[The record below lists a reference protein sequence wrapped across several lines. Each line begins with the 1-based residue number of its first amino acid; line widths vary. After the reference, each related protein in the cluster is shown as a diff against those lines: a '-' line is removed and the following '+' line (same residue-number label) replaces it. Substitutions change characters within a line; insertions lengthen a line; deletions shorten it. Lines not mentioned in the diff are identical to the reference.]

1 MAEPVPE
8 LTTFGSVLR
17 FAIELEA
24 ASAAFYES
32 AVPVLRA
39 DGLSSLARELAA
51 QHANRRSL
59 LERTRQ
65 FKLNEI
71 VLEPVS
77 GLDGRRHR
85 FDATPAPRDHVLGRS
100 IDLERTAEQFYKESS
115 IVAKALLTEAAR
127 TFQKLGEENARN
139 AARLRSMSTRGGP

>member
-1 MAEPVPE
+1 MAAPVPE

-17 FAIELEA
+17 YAMEIEA
-24 ASAAFYES
+24 ASAAFYDS

-65 FKLNEI
+65 FKLNEM

-77 GLDGRRHR
+77 GLDGRRYR
-85 FDATPAPRDHVLGRS
+85 FDATSAPRDHVLPRA
-100 IDLERTAEQFYKESS
+100 IDLEGTAERFYKESS
-115 IVAKALLTEAAR
+115 VVAKALLTEAAR
-127 TFQKLGEENARN
+127 TFQRLGEENARN
-139 AARLRSMSTRGGP
+139 AARLRGMSLRDGS